1 MQTFSDFI
9 NRRFGYN
16 ENTDQN
22 QQVVPEETIKKSME
36 LEKIIHLILDNPNYF
51 KKFFETVKEL
61 NNQLDDCMVHTPG
74 ATVGGHCIPVYPYL
88 YEHFEESNL
97 IKSARKYNENQPRKI
112 LPRDYRAD

>member
-51 KKFFETVKEL
+51 KKFFETVKEFVYEYMANL
-61 NNQLDDCMVHTPG
+61 G
-74 ATVGGHCIPVYPYL
+74 FIPVENIGNINHPITH
-88 YEHFEESNL
+88 EL
-97 IKSARKYNENQPRKI
+97 IQQDI
-112 LPRDYRAD
+112 LFLNKNYDNSLAI